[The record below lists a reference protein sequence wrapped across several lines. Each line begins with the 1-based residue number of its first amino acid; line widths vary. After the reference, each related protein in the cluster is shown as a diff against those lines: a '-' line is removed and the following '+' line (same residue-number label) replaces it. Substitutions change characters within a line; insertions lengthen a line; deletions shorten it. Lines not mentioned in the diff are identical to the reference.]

1 MLCRFLLVVLL
12 LLLIIP
18 AAMAG
23 TDVTNAMDRAQQHT
37 DEMRTRTSE
46 VLEATEALS
55 TLPDFLERV
64 NRDAAKALK
73 NASEVPV
80 PTIPNLPKP
89 TEEILQRT
97 RADIGRLLDQAQE
110 TKPLSTP
117 EEKRGPQLYVFVSF
131 SMPEIT
137 LKRLLSQAARIDA
150 SLILRGLVDDDLG
163 KTKEKI
169 VRLME
174 ADAQGKT
181 RIKGGFAIDPTLFER
196 FAITQVP
203 SFVLTDAPVTRC
215 TESDCA
221 SADHARLAGDITID
235 YALETLSR
243 EAPAMKA
250 SAEQL
255 LARIKEGTS
264 P

>member
-1 MLCRFLLVVLL
+1 
-12 LLLIIP
+12 P
-18 AAMAG
+18 
-23 TDVTNAMDRAQQHT
+23 
-37 DEMRTRTSE
+37 
-46 VLEATEALS
+46 
-55 TLPDFLERV
+55 LPDFLERV

-73 NASEVPV
+73 SAGEVPV
-80 PTIPNLPKP
+80 PTIPNLPEP

-97 RADIGRLLDQAQE
+97 RTDIGRLLDQAQD
-110 TKPLSTP
+110 TRQRSSV
-117 EEKRGPQLYVFVSF
+117 EEKHGPQLYVFVSF

-163 KTKEKI
+163 KTKDKI
-169 VRLME
+169 AGLME
-174 ADAQGKT
+174 ADAQGRT

-196 FAITQVP
+196 FDISQVP

-221 SADHARLAGDITID
+221 SADHVRLAGDITID
-235 YALETLSR
+235 YALETISR

-255 LARIKEGTS
+255 LARMKEGTS